1 MFEYFRQSKLEN
13 ENITLL
19 IKKMPRKMSLPT
31 FINLLQVDNIN
42 DFSSDEFIMNPGA
55 NI

>member
-1 MFEYFRQSKLEN
+1 LNISVKASKK
-13 ENITLL
+13 IKISLL